1 MPLHTALCELIEI
14 QHPILQAPIGGLS
27 TPALVAAV
35 SNAGGL
41 GLLSVTW
48 RKPEAL
54 RNLLRETRSL
64 TSRPFGVNLVLAFD
78 IEERLDICLDE
89 GVRIISFFWG
99 DPARYIPRVHTVG
112 GLVLQ
117 TVGSASQARSAVDVG
132 ADIIVAQGVEA
143 GGHVCGE
150 VGTMALVPRVVD
162 AVPGTPVVAAG
173 GIADGRGIA
182 AVLCLGAAGAM
193 LGTRFVMSREANAH
207 PDYQAAIAATSET
220 GTAYLEDLFDRGWR
234 NAPHR
239 ALKNSTYRTWMDAGK
254 PNRGARPAE
263 DEFIATLAD
272 GGKVPRYSS
281 DAPTRQ
287 VLIGLAEAM
296 ALYAGQGAGLIGDV
310 RPAGEIV
317 SELAAEAQAVL
328 RDRLGYPLP
337 RAS

>member
-1 MPLHTALCELIEI
+1 MPLHTALCELLDI
-14 QHPILQAPIGGLS
+14 QFPILQAPIGGLS

-41 GLLSVTW
+41 GLLSATW
-48 RKPEAL
+48 RAPDTL
-54 RNLLRETRSL
+54 RKLLHETRSL

-89 GVRIISFFWG
+89 GVRIVSFFWG
-99 DPARYIPRVHTVG
+99 DPARYISRVHSVG
-112 GLVLQ
+112 GLVLH
-117 TVGSASQARSAVDVG
+117 TVGSASQAKSAVDVG
-132 ADIIVAQGVEA
+132 ADIVVAQGVEA
-143 GGHVCGE
+143 GGHVCGH
-150 VGTMALVPRVVD
+150 VGTMALIPCVVD
-162 AVPGTPVVAAG
+162 AVPSTPVVAAG

-207 PDYQAAIAATSET
+207 PDYQAAITAASET
-220 GTAYLEDLFDRGWR
+220 GTAYLENLFDRGWR

-239 ALKNSTYRTWMDAGK
+239 ALKNSTYRTWIDAGK
-254 PNRGARPAE
+254 PNRGSRPAE
-263 DEFIATLAD
+263 DEVVATLA
-272 GGKVPRYSS
+272 GGSQVPRYSS

-287 VLIGLAEAM
+287 VSKGLAEAM

-317 SELAAEAQAVL
+317 SELAAEAEAVL
-328 RDRLGYPLP
+328 EDRLDKAV
-337 RAS
+337 RRSD